1 MRDKPVRL
9 SLTQKVEE
17 AETALEANLVRG
29 ASATD
34 LRSHDRMLQTLD
46 RLLERFPP
54 SERPSWMLPLFVGAV
69 AVSLLGL
76 AALIRLPRPLVTVD
90 TRISSIGV
98 TAAADGDGLNSDAAF
113 AVKSLEVAGDAKAQ
127 AIAKPAISISSF
139 RLTPG
144 TSAVMQQR
152 ASCVYVELP
161 VAQVPAQ
168 PRMALGLDLVV
179 LHAAGDG
186 AELPVPSQ
194 LRAKPGTT
202 VTICGDFPANY
213 ALAGSVEKDDLYRSQ
228 PGDALRGFVNLRTPS
243 IISGKLRLPNV
254 NRSSDLHD
262 TDMLS
267 LSGVTQGWAFVF
279 PAAPMRVVFSGT
291 VARPTSL
298 SPSPEGGTD
307 SLEPTALEWFTKSPF
322 STAVFGLVTGFVG
335 MLWALG
341 KYFGF
346 TSR

>member
-9 SLTQKVEE
+9 TLTQKVEE

-202 VTICGDFPANY
+202 VTIVATFPRTMPWLEASKR
-213 ALAGSVEKDDLYRSQ
+213 LTCTG
-228 PGDALRGFVNLRTPS
+228 VNLVMRFAA
-243 IISGKLRLPNV
+243 
-254 NRSSDLHD
+254 
-262 TDMLS
+262 LS
-267 LSGVTQGWAFVF
+267 TC
-279 PAAPMRVVFSGT
+279 
-291 VARPTSL
+291 ARPPS
-298 SPSPEGGTD
+298 SPASC
-307 SLEPTALEWFTKSPF
+307 ACQM
-322 STAVFGLVTGFVG
+322 STVRQICMTR
-335 MLWALG
+335 
-341 KYFGF
+341 
-346 TSR
+346 TCSH